1 MHGIVN
7 SAADWRGPEMV
18 ARTDWIHTF
27 TPAEIA
33 EIEAATKHA
42 VDAGKSLP
50 DLRKEDFPL
59 DRVAERLAQARD
71 VLENGPGIYQFRGI
85 NIDGYDKAVLRL
97 MYWGIGLHMGTQ
109 VSQSKDG
116 DLLGDVRDVGVD
128 VNSPQGRGYKSNQ
141 RLTFHTDTCDVVG
154 LFVLRI
160 AKAGGLSLLASSTA
174 IHNHLARMRPDLLD
188 VLYQPFTWSWQT
200 QEPKGEQP
208 HYQQPLFSMQGG
220 KLSCRYV
227 RVHITS
233 GQRFPE
239 VPRLTPLQVE
249 ALDTFDKC
257 AWSENFHFSFMF
269 KPGDLQFVNN
279 HVALHSRTAF
289 EDYSEADRRRHLL
302 RMWLSVPNSR
312 PLSDALSTIYQDR
325 RGGAVRGGFPS
336 RTGGYI
342 YESTGALSD

>member
-1 MHGIVN
+1 MHTVID
-7 SAADWRGPEMV
+7 SPADWRGADV
-18 ARTDWIHTF
+18 AKRTDWIHEF
-27 TPAEIA
+27 TRDEIA
-33 EIEAATKHA
+33 EIESATRHALASGKTLETLTAA
-42 VDAGKSLP
+42 
-50 DLRKEDFPL
+50 DFPL
-59 DRVAERLAQARD
+59 PLVSQRLAHARTF
-71 VLENGPGIYQFRGI
+71 LEEGLGIYQFRGI
-85 NIDGYDKAVLRL
+85 NVDGYDKATLRL
-97 MYWGIGLHMGTQ
+97 MYWGIGKHMGTA

-154 LFVLRI
+154 LMVLRV
-160 AKAGGLSLLASSTA
+160 AKAGGLSLLASSHA
-174 IHNHLARMRPDLLD
+174 IHNHLARTRPDLLE
-188 VLYQPFTWSWQT
+188 VLHQPFTWSWQT
-200 QEPKGEQP
+200 QEPIGGAP
-208 HYQQPLFSMQGG
+208 HYQQPLFSMKDG

-227 RVHITS
+227 RVHIKS

-239 VPRLTPLQVE
+239 APRLTPIQIE
-249 ALDTFDKC
+249 ALDAFDEL
-257 AWSENFHFSFMF
+257 AWSEDFHFTFMF

-289 EDYSEADRRRHLL
+289 DDHEETDRKRHLL

-325 RGGAVRGGFPS
+325 KGGEVRGGFPS
-336 RTGGYI
+336 RTGKYI

>member
-1 MHGIVN
+1 
-7 SAADWRGPEMV
+7 
-18 ARTDWIHTF
+18 
-27 TPAEIA
+27 
-33 EIEAATKHA
+33 
-42 VDAGKSLP
+42 
-50 DLRKEDFPL
+50 
-59 DRVAERLAQARD
+59 
-71 VLENGPGIYQFRGI
+71 
-85 NIDGYDKAVLRL
+85 
-97 MYWGIGLHMGTQ
+97 MYWGIGKHMGTA

-154 LFVLRI
+154 LMVLRV
-160 AKAGGLSLLASSTA
+160 AKAGGLSLLASSHA
-174 IHNHLARMRPDLLD
+174 IHNHLARTRPDLLE
-188 VLYQPFTWSWQT
+188 VLHQPFTWSWQT
-200 QEPKGEQP
+200 QEPIGGTP
-208 HYQQPLFSMQGG
+208 HYQQPLFSMKDG

-227 RVHITS
+227 RVHIKS

-239 VPRLTPLQVE
+239 VPRLTPIQIE
-249 ALDTFDKC
+249 ALDAFDEL
-257 AWSENFHFSFMF
+257 AWSEDFHFTFMF

-289 EDYSEADRRRHLL
+289 DDHEEADRKRHLL

-325 RGGAVRGGFPS
+325 KGGEVRGGFPT
-336 RTGGYI
+336 RTGRYI

>member
-1 MHGIVN
+1 MVGVVE
-7 SAADWRGPEMV
+7 SAADWRGAEM
-18 ARTDWIHTF
+18 AKRSDWIHTF
-27 TPAEIA
+27 TPQEIA
-33 EIEAATKHA
+33 EIEVATRHA
-42 VDAGKSLP
+42 LDTGKTIASLH
-50 DLRKEDFPL
+50 KEDFPIP
-59 DRVAERLAQARD
+59 RVAERLAHARE
-71 VLENGPGIYQFRGI
+71 VIENGPGIYQFRGI
-85 NIDGYDKAVLRL
+85 NIEGYDKSVLRL

-154 LFVLRI
+154 LFVLNV
-160 AKAGGLSLLASSTA
+160 AKSGGLSLLASSTA
-174 IHNHLARMRPDLLD
+174 IHNHLARTRPDLLD
-188 VLYQPFTWSWQT
+188 VLYQPFYWSWQT
-200 QEPKGEQP
+200 QEPPGGVP
-208 HYQQPLFSMQGG
+208 YYPQPLFSMKDG

-239 VPRLTPLQVE
+239 VPRLTPLQIE

-257 AWSENFHFSFMF
+257 AWSEDFHVSFMF

-289 EDYSEADRRRHLL
+289 EDYPEVEKHRHLL

-325 RGGAVRGGFPS
+325 RPGAVRGGFPS
-336 RTGGYI
+336 RTGSYI
-342 YESTGALSD
+342 YESTGTLSD

>member
-1 MHGIVN
+1 MIGGVE
-7 SAADWRGPEMV
+7 SAADWRGAEMV
-18 ARTDWIHTF
+18 QRTDWIHTF
-27 TPAEIA
+27 TPDEIA
-33 EIEAATKHA
+33 EIEAATEHA
-42 VDAGKSLP
+42 LAAGKTIP
-50 DLRKEDFPL
+50 TLRKEDFPIP
-59 DRVAERLAQARD
+59 RVADRLAQARD

-85 NIDGYDKAVLRL
+85 NIEGYDKSVLRL
-97 MYWGIGLHMGTQ
+97 MYWGIGLHMGTP

-160 AKAGGLSLLASSTA
+160 AKSGGLSLLASSTA
-174 IHNHLARMRPDLLD
+174 IHNHLARTRPDLLE

-200 QEPKGEQP
+200 QEPKGELP
-208 HYQQPLFSMQGG
+208 YYQQPLFSMKDG

-233 GQRFPE
+233 AQRFPE
-239 VPRLTPLQVE
+239 VPRLTPLQIE

-257 AWSENFHFSFMF
+257 AWSEDFHFSFMF

-289 EDYSEADRRRHLL
+289 EDFPEEDRRRHLL

-342 YESTGALSD
+342 YESTGALTD